1 MSKKKKKKSLV
12 LHNNKPLKATPR
24 PIDPAKI
31 FAQSGVVTEIS
42 EADYVKGL
50 SVGISA
56 SKLNWLFNQFSY
68 YISNTI
74 QSEVKSVNDLFPD
87 ASGNVELTAEN
98 IDEVIGTIGVLT
110 AGMLPKIS
118 HKSNYIEDGY
128 HAGSDA
134 NDLAQVG
141 ESGQLP
147 AKIIPA
153 MPISESKVFGF
164 DYGTSD
170 AVIWAYIVAHWEDRG
185 FPAPTGGAVAFVNM
199 KIEDGEE
206 YLLHEIWTF
215 TNQGD
220 WKQKTNWIE
229 RVIED
234 NIVYSWIGHTHNI
247 SAQTVENEI
256 KKFGTITNIQ
266 SQLATDTQDIAD
278 IKAQYVKTASLQALV
293 SGNTTVKA
301 NDVRSKANESG
312 VATNKADIA
321 KNTANNTT
329 NKADIA
335 KNTANNTANKADIAK
350 NTAKVGIPTGG
361 TTGQSLVKK
370 TDTDGD
376 VEWKNGGM
384 VPTKM
389 TIFQGGA
396 SPKMYSS
403 ATYMQNEGVFCNG
416 RYSDSNYG
424 DFYPCYAIFTKKS
437 DEPVIAHRWYS
448 VKILPE
454 KAVWLEMNLGNIK
467 SHNPVTQYKI
477 ACQAGYNPYT
487 WEFQG
492 SDDETSWKT
501 LDTQEAY
508 KGWVQGEVKTFK
520 FSNTIEY
527 QYYRL
532 YVTKAGTTGT
542 KSALILW
549 HMRILDKNNK
559 MVMPYLSGHSAPW
572 TAVSYT
578 PKTECVIRAIGGGA
592 SSVGVSDWQQGGGGG
607 AIESYS
613 VPKTLAITVGYGG
626 SYYYSKRNG
635 SSSSVSTIGTAG
647 GAKAAVKR
655 EYLVGKAT
663 LTSTAYGIVGD
674 GNTIRSYTIASC
686 GLSFGKSVQLES
698 VPGANV
704 ELRQPNILTFPG
716 NGGIYSSSH
725 TYVAST
731 GGAGMVMI
739 LEIDHSTHAESQDV
753 ENQEVE
759 EIKLKK
765 EGNRYAIQVV
775 EDNENFMVGEII
787 DYNPEGIW
795 DEKVCFEL
803 PEHADMNSLY
813 SNGNFTTPAP
823 ENSEFYTYDWD
834 KQIWILNESKKDNL
848 ISVISDKVKDQ
859 TENNISTGLWLDEGE
874 EVEFTSTYEHLRFIN
889 ISDAKSFITS
899 LKTKTMEELIELLSE
914 KTIKY

>member
-1 MSKKKKKKSLV
+1 MSKKRKKKSLV
-12 LHNNKPLKATPR
+12 LHNNNKPLEATPR

-31 FAQSGVVTEIS
+31 FAQDGVVTEIS

-56 SKLNWLFNQFSY
+56 SKLNWLFNQFSF
-68 YISNTI
+68 YISNAI

-256 KKFGTITNIQ
+256 KKFATIKAIQ

-321 KNTANNTT
+321 KNTA
-329 NKADIA
+329 KE
-335 KNTANNTANKADIAK
+335 
-350 NTAKVGIPTGG
+350 GIPVGG

-376 VEWKNGGM
+376 VEWKNGSGDGARLPVGVL
-384 VPTKM
+384 VPFYYDIPDRDM
-389 TIFQGGA
+389 RLLGIEPCNGA
-396 SPKMYSS
+396 SIVTNKDDIYFSLWG
-403 ATYMQNEGVFCNG
+403 AIKTTYGGRGDIGGGDFEFKVPPDNVEGVFHRAMGSNAG
-416 RYSDSNYG
+416 AFGEKQEDAIKKAPLQTDSISYDIKRTGGFALMTAPYNTFSYGYKNIGGGTLRNVNAGNNDGSEGSSGTLFVGREKETRPINRVVKVGIVYIKSSQPLPAPPANWSVDGIPSNKNNVDLTNDPVILDMIEENATNFRYSKVGLSLTKDTKYTANCNMFIYISYQYTNNCSFYLKVGTLYTAQDTGSTTWDSGVTVFIPKGETFSYHFNEAG
-424 DFYPCYAIFTKKS
+424 GPTTINGGYALC
-437 DEPVIAHRWYS
+437 DED
-448 VKILPE
+448 
-454 KAVWLEMNLGNIK
+454 IK
-467 SHNPVTQYKI
+467 PYETQYAYSNI
-477 ACQAGYNPYT
+477 HNQYAGECN
-487 WEFQG
+487 FG
-492 SDDETSWKT
+492 
-501 LDTQEAY
+501 
-508 KGWVQGEVKTFK
+508 
-520 FSNTIEY
+520 I
-527 QYYRL
+527 
-532 YVTKAGTTGT
+532 
-542 KSALILW
+542 
-549 HMRILDKNNK
+549 
-559 MVMPYLSGHSAPW
+559 
-572 TAVSYT
+572 YT
-578 PKTECVIRAIGGGA
+578 PKNYTLIEPNEEMEDKCQIFTGAEWQYRIDPYPTHRQFCKWTEA
-592 SSVGVSDWQQGGGGG
+592 
-607 AIESYS
+607 
-613 VPKTLAITVGYGG
+613 GY
-626 SYYYSKRNG
+626 
-635 SSSSVSTIGTAG
+635 
-647 GAKAAVKR
+647 
-655 EYLVGKAT
+655 
-663 LTSTAYGIVGD
+663 
-674 GNTIRSYTIASC
+674 
-686 GLSFGKSVQLES
+686 
-698 VPGANV
+698 
-704 ELRQPNILTFPG
+704 ELD
-716 NGGIYSSSH
+716 
-725 TYVAST
+725 A
-731 GGAGMVMI
+731 
-739 LEIDHSTHAESQDV
+739 
-753 ENQEVE
+753 
-759 EIKLKK
+759 
-765 EGNRYAIQVV
+765 
-775 EDNENFMVGEII
+775 
-787 DYNPEGIW
+787 
-795 DEKVCFEL
+795 
-803 PEHADMNSLY
+803 
-813 SNGNFTTPAP
+813 
-823 ENSEFYTYDWD
+823 
-834 KQIWILNESKKDNL
+834 SKKDNL
-848 ISVISDKVKDQ
+848 ISVISDKVKSQ

-874 EVEFTSTYEHLRFIN
+874 EVEFTSTYEHLRFTN